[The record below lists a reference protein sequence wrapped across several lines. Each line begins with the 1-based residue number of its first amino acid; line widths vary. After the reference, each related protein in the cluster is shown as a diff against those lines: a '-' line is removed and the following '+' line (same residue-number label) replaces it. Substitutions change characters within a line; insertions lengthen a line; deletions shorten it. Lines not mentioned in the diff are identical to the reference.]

1 MQPDPLVPGRIIPNI
16 TSVPVRL
23 SSGVPVT
30 CMSHLLYVPQSWI
43 VSPFFVIFVLFAF
56 QLPMILTHPLA
67 QRSSLSPVPCPDE
80 PAKGVLRFRGRV
92 SVSSVCFWFF
102 PRVPALRSHARVF
115 WHAACVTLQ
124 ASLVRLACDSSSIP
138 AASAADAALS
148 LQTVRCAL
156 SSSLTAGRGVPGG
169 RARGD

>member
-1 MQPDPLVPGRIIPNI
+1 MYVTPLVCPTVLDSLSVFRDIRSLRFSASDDSDTPSSSEVFPEPC
-16 TSVPVRL
+16 SVP
-23 SSGVPVT
+23 
-30 CMSHLLYVPQSWI
+30 H
-43 VSPFFVIFVLFAF
+43 
-56 QLPMILTHPLA
+56 
-67 QRSSLSPVPCPDE
+67 E